1 MSHFLVTRMTSTT
14 TREPLAIGTAKT
26 RRRRR
31 RKRRK
36 KKMQEN
42 LRFPFLGLRVAPWTA
57 HMDYW
62 VH

>member
-1 MSHFLVTRMTSTT
+1 MTSTT
-14 TREPLAIGTAKT
+14 TKEPLAIGTAKT
-26 RRRRR
+26 RQRRRMTTMTTT
-31 RKRRK
+31 KRR

-42 LRFPFLGLRVAPWTA
+42 LRVPFLGLRVVPWTA